1 MNKAQK
7 KLAVMLGALCGIAA
21 YVAPLTA
28 ADVGVSI
35 SIGEPDYY
43 GRIDIG
49 DAPRPRLLYTEPYLV
64 DHDHVIEETLY
75 LRVPPGH
82 AKNWRKHCH
91 VYNACRQ
98 RTYFVQ
104 DDWYHNVYTPHYRRS
119 HGHGEA
125 RDNHGDRDRD
135 NHGRGLDHDKVNRDK
150 DKDKDKD
157 NHGNGNHGR

>member
-1 MNKAQK
+1 MNKTQR
-7 KLAVMLGALCGIAA
+7 LAVMLGALCGIAA
-21 YVAPLTA
+21 YAAPTTA

-35 SIGEPDYY
+35 SIGEPGYY

-49 DAPRPRLLYTEPYLV
+49 DAPSPRFMYAEPYLV
-64 DHDHVIEETLY
+64 EHVNVIEEPLY

-82 AKNWRKHCH
+82 ARNWRKHCH

-104 DDWYHNVYTPHYRRS
+104 DDWYHTVYAPHYRQR
-119 HGHGEA
+119 HGQDRGH
-125 RDNHGDRDRD
+125 DNRRHD
-135 NHGRGLDHDKVNRDK
+135 NNGRGSDDGKGNRGNGDGK
-150 DKDKDKD
+150 G